1 MSSFALDRLLRPKS
15 IAVVGASPE
24 PGSVSGLLL
33 ANLQRFGYAGQLHL
47 VSRSRDE
54 VNGIRC
60 FKSIDELPEGVD
72 VAVLVVPQV
81 AVADSVAA
89 CGRRGVG
96 AAVVFASGFA
106 EMGDEGRAAQEAM
119 AAIARRH
126 GVAVL
131 GPNCLGFINFA
142 DAVPLT
148 FEPVQPAPPRS
159 GPRIGIVAQ
168 SGAMSGNMRQAFLGR
183 GLGVSFSIS
192 TGNEAVLGAEDFLSA
207 LVEAPDVDAFAVFVE
222 MLRKPAE
229 FLRVARRARELGK
242 PVVLMHPGRS
252 QRAREAA
259 KSHTGAL
266 AGDHQVMR
274 TLVEREGVVVVDS
287 MDEMFDVTAILA
299 RYPRPVTE
307 GGAAV
312 ASNSGALRGLAL
324 DFCEDI
330 GLQLADFQPAT
341 MQALSQILPDFMAP
355 DNPLDLTAIG
365 MQKPEIFGLSAQ
377 AILDDPGVGSL
388 IMPLMGGS
396 PAQQVAKADS
406 LLPVMQA
413 SRKPVCF
420 VIMGDS
426 GPLGSEFL
434 ERVHASGM
442 PFLRSPDR
450 AMRAMAHVHRY
461 GRLHAEAAERS
472 GAQAGLRRDDL
483 QPGPL
488 AEFKGKQWLRE
499 LGISTPKS
507 GLARTPAEAEALAR
521 EIGYPVVLKAQ
532 ADTLMHKSDVGGVA
546 VNLRDAQA
554 LGDAWQRI
562 QSSVARHCPDIA
574 LDGMLVEAMSSPGLE
589 LVVGGR
595 RDPNWGVVTLVGL
608 GGIWIEALHDVRLL
622 PPDLTEAQ
630 ILRELQRLKGAKL
643 LSGLRGAP
651 PVDVAAVAA
660 VVRRL
665 SALMLANPGI
675 AEIDINPLIALP
687 AGQGIVALDAL
698 FVMDAAPAP

>member
-1 MSSFALDRLLRPKS
+1 MSSFALDRLLRPQS

-33 ANLQRFGYAGQLHL
+33 ANLQRFGYAGTLHL

-60 FKSIDELPEGVD
+60 FKSIDDLPEGVD

-81 AVADSVAA
+81 AVCESIAA

-106 EMGDEGRAAQEAM
+106 ELGEAGKAAQDELT
-119 AAIARRH
+119 AIARRH

-142 DAVPLT
+142 DNVPLT
-148 FEPVQPAPPRS
+148 FEPVQPAAARS

-168 SGAMSGNMRQAFLGR
+168 SGAMNGNLRQAFQGR

-207 LVEAPDVDAFAVFVE
+207 LVDAPDVDAFAVFVE
-222 MLRKPAE
+222 MLRQPAA
-229 FLRVARRARELGK
+229 FLRMAARARELGK

-266 AGDHQVMR
+266 AGDYEVMR

-287 MDEMFDVTAILA
+287 MDELFDVTAILA
-299 RYPRPVTE
+299 RYPQPVLQ
-307 GGAAV
+307 GKAAV
-312 ASNSGALRGLAL
+312 ASNSGALRGVAL
-324 DFCEDI
+324 DFCEEV
-330 GLQLADFQPAT
+330 GLPLAEFAPGT
-341 MQALSQILPDFMAP
+341 MKALSGILPDFMAP

-365 MQKPEIFGLSAQ
+365 MQKPEIFGQSAQ

-396 PAQQVAKADS
+396 PQQQVAKADS
-406 LLPVMQA
+406 LLPVMRA

-420 VIMGDS
+420 VVMGDS
-426 GPLGSEFL
+426 APLGQEFL
-434 ERVHASGM
+434 AKVHESGM
-442 PFLRSPDR
+442 PFLRSPER

-461 GRLHAEAAERS
+461 GRLHAAAAERS
-472 GAQAGLRRDDL
+472 PEGGRRLPGLV
-483 QPGPL
+483 PGPM
-488 AEFKGKQWLRE
+488 AEYKGKRLLQE
-499 LGISTPKS
+499 LGIATPRG
-507 GLARTPAEAEALAR
+507 GLARTLDEALQRAADV
-521 EIGYPVVLKAQ
+521 GYPLVLKAQ
-532 ADTLMHKSDVGGVA
+532 ADMLMHKSDAGGVA
-546 VNLRDAQA
+546 VGLHDAAA
-554 LGDAWQRI
+554 LEAAWGTMAA
-562 QSSVARHCPDIA
+562 SVARHSPGLE
-574 LDGMLVEAMSSPGLE
+574 LDGMLVEAMSRPGLE

-595 RDPNWGVVTLVGL
+595 RDPQWGVVMLAGL
-608 GGIWIEALHDVRLL
+608 GGIWIEALHDVRLMA
-622 PPDLTEAQ
+622 PDLTEAQ
-630 ILRELQRLKGAKL
+630 IAGELRRLKGARL
-643 LSGLRGAP
+643 LSGLRGRAA
-651 PVDVAAVAA
+651 VDVAAVAG

-665 SALMLANPGI
+665 ADLMLANPEI
-675 AEIDINPLIALP
+675 AEIDVNPLVALP
-687 AGQGIVALDAL
+687 EGEGVVALDAL
-698 FVMDAAPAP
+698 FVIR